1 MNTDLTSFLGQCL
14 VSAAINLFAF
24 LIFHK
29 QYGEKFQ
36 KKYYIISY
44 FAAVLL
50 MIAVSQINEPYVNM
64 VYSYVSINAICL
76 IMYESD

>member
-29 QYGEKFQ
+29 QYG
-36 KKYYIISY
+36 KKLKEILHY
-44 FAAVLL
+44 FILCGCV
-50 MIAVSQINEPYVNM
+50 VND
-64 VYSYVSINAICL
+64 SGQ
-76 IMYESD
+76 SDK